1 MAVRIRR
8 WLRSRSGVRIIAA
21 TLALLAFAAIL
32 GQLLGWWP
40 AVLDRLQGTAGTEGV
55 LPSQV
60 QLAYFTASATNN
72 QVLLAWKSEIETYNQ
87 GFNLYRAEAGIPA
100 FTRVNADL
108 IPSQATEVITSA
120 VYEFTDTSVSAGVTY
135 DYYIESIDMQALPT
149 QHGSATVQVPQ
160 NGTGPSSDYSERV
173 FLPFIRR

>member
-1 MAVRIRR
+1 VSESSPQPWPCWLLRPSWANSWDGGRLCSIACKVRQEPRASCLPR
-8 WLRSRSGVRIIAA
+8 CSWPTLRH
-21 TLALLAFAAIL
+21 
-32 GQLLGWWP
+32 
-40 AVLDRLQGTAGTEGV
+40 
-55 LPSQV
+55 
-60 QLAYFTASATNN
+60 
-72 QVLLAWKSEIETYNQ
+72 LAWKSEIETYNQ